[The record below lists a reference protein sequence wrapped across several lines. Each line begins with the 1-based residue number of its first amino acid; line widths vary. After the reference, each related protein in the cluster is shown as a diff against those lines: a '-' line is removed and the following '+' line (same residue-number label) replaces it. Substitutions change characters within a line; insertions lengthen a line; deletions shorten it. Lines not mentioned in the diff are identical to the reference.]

1 MAVGHV
7 ASIIFVRLESEHMN
21 IVSTALLALA
31 MSTDAFA
38 AAIGKGATLD
48 RPRLTQALRT
58 GLIFGSIEAI
68 TPLIGWAAGKAASQY
83 VAAWDHW
90 IAFTLLGLLGLKMV
104 YEGFSHSDQSEAK
117 PNQHT
122 FIVLAVTAF
131 ATSIDA
137 MAIGAGLAFLDENI
151 LSAAAAI
158 GFATLVMVTLGVML
172 GRILGDIAGKR
183 AEIVGG
189 LILIGIGSA
198 ILIEHTSAAIKT
210 SETLKLHTSDQPRWQ
225 EMITQKVDLHGLG

>member
-1 MAVGHV
+1 
-7 ASIIFVRLESEHMN
+7 MN

-38 AAIGKGATLD
+38 AAIGKGAALD
-48 RPRLTQALRT
+48 KPRFSQALRT

-90 IAFTLLGLLGLKMV
+90 IAFTLLGILGIKMV
-104 YEGFSHSDQSEAK
+104 YESFDLSDEVEAK
-117 PNQHT
+117 PRQHT
-122 FIVLAVTAF
+122 FFVLAITAF

-137 MAIGAGLAFLDENI
+137 MAVGAGLAFLDENI
-151 LSAAAAI
+151 LSVAAAI

-172 GRILGDIAGKR
+172 GRVLGAVAGKR
-183 AEIVGG
+183 AELVGG
-189 LILIGIGSA
+189 MILIGIGSV
-198 ILIEHTSAAIKT
+198 ILIEHTSAANEIAEAWKANPHLQVDMAKNLY
-210 SETLKLHTSDQPRWQ
+210 SQNE
-225 EMITQKVDLHGLG
+225 ITGTGILDSYI